1 MLVLSSSAKISRI
14 RPPNASKSQFLTKQL
29 DFSDTYRQFEVVGFI
44 NCYMVLHYFL
54 TVNLT
59 VLFLRAFT
67 ILLNNFIIEVH
78 MLPSTTASQRKTP
91 GDCKINIHRELCFVT
106 TVWMF

>member
-44 NCYMVLHYFL
+44 NCYIVLH
-54 TVNLT
+54 
-59 VLFLRAFT
+59 
-67 ILLNNFIIEVH
+67 II
-78 MLPSTTASQRKTP
+78 S
-91 GDCKINIHRELCFVT
+91 
-106 TVWMF
+106 